1 MDLGCISGIYLPSAQ
16 IIQLI
21 SVTVTVTV
29 TSLAIKA
36 LHKKAFLMV
45 ILTNLSVLIHS

>member
-21 SVTVTVTV
+21 SVTVTVT
-29 TSLAIKA
+29 SLAVKA